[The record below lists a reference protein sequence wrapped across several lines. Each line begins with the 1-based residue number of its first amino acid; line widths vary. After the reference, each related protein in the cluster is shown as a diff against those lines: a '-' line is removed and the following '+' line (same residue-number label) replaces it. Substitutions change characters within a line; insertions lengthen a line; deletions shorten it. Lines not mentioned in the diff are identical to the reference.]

1 MWNAAIYSWKV
12 ITCSYL
18 VWGLEERIQGASLL
32 LDVHQSAWWLWQTQ
46 TLPLMLKAWADKI
59 KGPVSF
65 VERLHKLLKLIMR
78 ICVSWEMAL
87 ARVSQ
92 QNPAPSAQEESRSCA
107 VHSALLSAGTAK
119 AADPAGPSHLT
130 WGFHTPHSID
140 INVFDKGLQ
149 LHILTHHLVALIVDV
164 NYILC
169 KTADR
174 NKKTKWKENASLLF
188 PKMFFWPCRC

>member
-1 MWNAAIYSWKV
+1 MFLFGVRFGGEDSRGLTAPWRPSV
-12 ITCSYL
+12 CL
-18 VWGLEERIQGASLL
+18 VPVAHT
-32 LDVHQSAWWLWQTQ
+32 DTA
-46 TLPLMLKAWADKI
+46 LMLKAWADKI
-59 KGPVSF
+59 KGPVPF
-65 VERLHKLLKLIMR
+65 AERLHKLLKLIMR

-107 VHSALLSAGTAK
+107 VHSALLSAGTAQ
-119 AADPAGPSHLT
+119 AADTAGPSHLT

-174 NKKTKWKENASLLF
+174 NKQTKWKENASLPF
-188 PKMFFWPCRC
+188 QKMFFWPCRC